1 MQELEAVQNA
11 DVTHKLSERSV
22 VEIINKI
29 VKKGLI
35 DVIKSFLCWIIT
47 SSTRSGIREYLTWPE
62 LETEILSELDS
73 HDGRVSFAE
82 LEVGDLR

>member
-35 DVIKSFLCWIIT
+35 DVIKSSLCQ
-47 SSTRSGIREYLTWPE
+47 R
-62 LETEILSELDS
+62 
-73 HDGRVSFAE
+73 HHF
-82 LEVGDLR
+82 